1 MRIAIVDDIAS
12 DRKELHNRLSAILFR
27 CSLDAEIFE
36 YADGETFLSAA
47 ENERF
52 KIIFLDIYMNG
63 ANGVEVAKK
72 LRIFDQECIIIFTTS
87 STDYALDGFRVR
99 ALHYLV
105 KPYSNEE
112 LENLFKE
119 IIARLPTPD
128 KYLDVNIVGGSVRLR
143 FNEIIYASHFKH
155 QIHIHTSD
163 GNTTITRQTFRD
175 FVSNLESDERFFMCS
190 RGVIINL
197 DYAEDFD
204 GTAFKLKN
212 GDTISVSRDITKSA
226 RLAFGDYLF
235 KRRINQ

>member
-1 MRIAIVDDIAS
+1 MRIAIVDDIVS
-12 DRKELHNRLSAILFR
+12 ERKELYNRLSVIL
-27 CSLDAEIFE
+27 CSCSIDAEIFE
-36 YADGETFLSAA
+36 YADGETFISAA
-47 ENERF
+47 ENEQF
-52 KIIFLDIYMNG
+52 EIVFLDIYMNG

-72 LRIFDQECIIIFTTS
+72 LRTFDHECIIIFTTS

-119 IIARLPTPD
+119 IIARLPVPD
-128 KYLDVNIVGGSVRLR
+128 KYLDVNIVGGSIRLR

-163 GNTTITRQTFRD
+163 GNTTVTRQTFRD
-175 FVSNLESDERFFMCS
+175 FVSSLENDERFFLCN

-204 GTAFKLKN
+204 GAAFKLKN
-212 GDTISVSRDITKSA
+212 GDTISVSRDIAKSA

-235 KRRINQ
+235 KRRIQQ

>member
-1 MRIAIVDDIAS
+1 MRLAIVDDIVLE
-12 DRKELHNRLSAILFR
+12 RKELHNRLLVMLYR
-27 CSLDAEIFE
+27 CSHDAEIFE

-47 ENERF
+47 EKERF
-52 KIIFLDIYMNG
+52 EIVFLDIYMNG
-63 ANGVEVAKK
+63 ANGIEVAKK
-72 LRIFDQECIIIFTTS
+72 LRTFDQECIIIFTTS

-105 KPYSNEE
+105 KPYSNNE

-119 IIARLPTPD
+119 IIARLPAPD
-128 KYLDVNIVGGSVRLR
+128 KYIDVNIVGGAVRLR

-163 GNTTITRQTFRD
+163 RNTTVTRQTFKD
-175 FVSNLESDERFFMCS
+175 FVSSLKGDDRFFMCS

-197 DYAEDFD
+197 EYAEDFD

-235 KRRINQ
+235 KRRIK

>member
-1 MRIAIVDDIAS
+1 MRIAIVDDIVS
-12 DRKELHNRLSAILFR
+12 DRKELHNRLSAILYR
-27 CSLDAEIFE
+27 CSLDAGIFE
-36 YADGETFLSAA
+36 YADGETYLSAA

-52 KIIFLDIYMNG
+52 EIVFLDIYMSG

-72 LRIFDQECIIIFTTS
+72 LRTFDHECIIIFTTS

-119 IIARLPTPD
+119 IIAQLPVPD

-163 GNTTITRQTFRD
+163 GNTTVTRQTFRD
-175 FVSNLESDERFFMCS
+175 FVSCLEGDDRFFMCS

-197 DYAEDFD
+197 GYAEDFN
-204 GTAFKLKN
+204 GTDFKLKN

-235 KRRINQ
+235 KRRIKQ